1 MIKLENINYQINQKL
16 ILQGINLNIVQGST
30 TVIMGKNGSGK
41 STLLKLLNQII
52 QPTSGFFQSSL
63 KSPIPMLFQKPLI
76 LKNTVKYNYQILH
89 KIKKFK
95 MNTSWFDEFKLS
107 ALEDQKMNSLSGGEK
122 QKLFLARLMSF
133 DQSTI
138 FLDEPNQSLDLESE
152 KLLANLLL
160 HEKKIK
166 TIVLTLHDYNL
177 AKKLA
182 DHLIYLEK
190 GKILLSERADI
201 FFKKLDKLK

>member
-1 MIKLENINYQINQKL
+1 MIKLENINYHINQKL
-16 ILQGINLNIVQGST
+16 ILQGINLNIVQGNT

-76 LKNTVKYNYQILH
+76 LKNTVKYNYQILY
-89 KIKKFK
+89 KIKKFQ

>member
-1 MIKLENINYQINQKL
+1 MIKLKDINYQFDQKL
-16 ILQGINLNIVQGST
+16 ILQNINLNIEHSRT

-63 KSPIPMLFQKPLI
+63 ERPIPMLFQKPLI
-76 LKNTVKYNYQILH
+76 LKNNVKYNYEILQ
-89 KIKKFK
+89 KIKKFQINK
-95 MNTSWFDEFKLS
+95 AWFEKFKLTM
-107 ALEDQKMNSLSGGEK
+107 LEDQKMSSLSGGEK

-133 DQSTI
+133 DQSTL

-160 HEKKIK
+160 QEKKNK
-166 TIVLTLHDYNL
+166 TIIVTLHDFEM
-177 AKKLA
+177 AKSIG
-182 DHLIYLEK
+182 DYFIYLEN
-190 GKILLSERADI
+190 GKILLQDTSEN
-201 FFKKLDKLK
+201 FFSHFSI

>member
-1 MIKLENINYQINQKL
+1 MIKLENINYQINHKS
-16 ILQGINLNIVQGST
+16 ILQGINLNIEQGST

-41 STLLKLLNQII
+41 STLLKILNQII

-63 KSPIPMLFQKPLI
+63 KNPIPMLFQKPFI

-89 KIKKFK
+89 KIKKFQ

-107 ALEDQKMNSLSGGEK
+107 ALEEQKMNSLSGGEK

-133 DQSTI
+133 DQPTI

-152 KLLANLLL
+152 KLLTSLLL

-166 TIVLTLHDYNL
+166 QLFSLCMI
-177 AKKLA
+177 
-182 DHLIYLEK
+182 LIWLKNSQIIWSISRREK
-190 GKILLSERADI
+190 YS
-201 FFKKLDKLK
+201 

>member
-1 MIKLENINYQINQKL
+1 MIKLENINYHINQKL
-16 ILQGINLNIVQGST
+16 ILQGINLNIVQGNI